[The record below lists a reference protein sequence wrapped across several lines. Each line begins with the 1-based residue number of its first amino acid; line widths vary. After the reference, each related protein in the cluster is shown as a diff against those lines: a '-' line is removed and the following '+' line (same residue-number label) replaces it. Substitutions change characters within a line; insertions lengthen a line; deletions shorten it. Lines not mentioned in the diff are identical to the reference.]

1 MHIPRSF
8 SHIYGGFK
16 TKLMMERN
24 TAIDLT
30 YIRDLVQDE
39 EMVKDLIQTFYEEG
53 PKDFDILMSA
63 VNNRDHANSRVYA
76 HKLKSSL
83 GIFQVESLR
92 AEFEKLEKRCIQ
104 QEDFTE
110 IETHTQSL
118 KTPLLSL
125 IQSMEAYL

>member
-1 MHIPRSF
+1 
-8 SHIYGGFK
+8 
-16 TKLMMERN
+16 MMEMN
-24 TAIDLT
+24 TEIDLT

-53 PKDFDILMSA
+53 PKDFDLLLSA

-92 AEFEKLEKRCIQ
+92 VEFEKLERRCIQ
-104 QEDFTE
+104 LENFSE
-110 IETHTQSL
+110 IEAHTLSL
-118 KTPLLSL
+118 ETPLMSL
-125 IQSMEAYL
+125 IQSMEVYL